1 MSLAKGWP
9 EGGTRG
15 GGGGGRVERAAI
27 RCKGDTKRGEEV
39 EGRGE
44 VGRGGREKGEER
56 RKERRATTKKKRRCT
71 SVGFEMR

>member
-1 MSLAKGWP
+1 MEREEEEEEDEWREPRYGAK
-9 EGGTRG
+9 EIQRE
-15 GGGGGRVERAAI
+15 ERRA
-27 RCKGDTKRGEEV
+27 
-39 EGRGE
+39 GRGE